1 MNMGGLGA
9 LVLLV
14 MVATIWLLVVAL
26 ADLVKRPAQ
35 VWDEAGHNQL
45 VWALVVIFVGLIGP
59 ALYLLVARP
68 ALAAAS
74 ARLGSARGTKAGR

>member
-14 MVATIWLLVVAL
+14 MVATIWLLVLAL
-26 ADLVKRPAQ
+26 ADLTRRPAQ

-59 ALYLLVARP
+59 ALYLIIARP
-68 ALAAAS
+68 GLEAAS
-74 ARLGSARGTKAGR
+74 ARLRSHSESR